1 MIRSIREEGAIAE
14 TSAKR
19 AILFADVCDS
29 TALYESIG
37 DARALALVNRLF
49 AQLDKRVKAAGGS
62 VVKTLGDGMVC
73 MFGDSDAAYHAACAM
88 QAAAIALTAGEHKLR
103 IKIGTTYGPVV
114 LKGDDVFGDTVNL
127 CSRLVSHANP
137 EQVLTTLETVE
148 ALSSDLRKHCRE
160 LYDTKVRG
168 RVGQVKVWEVLWRE
182 DPDVTQVKLSKASLA
197 RANQWV
203 LKVTYAGESFTVE
216 PAGEMRIGRDKANQ
230 LVVPSENASRQH
242 ARLFGREGNFV
253 IADSSSNGTFVMVEG
268 NTRELR
274 LRREEAIIG
283 ERGLIGLG
291 ASTRSKGDHVLSY
304 QLQRRGGAARGGA
317 VD

>member
-1 MIRSIREEGAIAE
+1 VP
-14 TSAKR
+14 SAKR

-37 DARALALVNRLF
+37 DAQALSLINRLF

-73 MFGDSDAAYHAACAM
+73 QFHQADAAFHAACAM
-88 QAAAIALTAGEHKLR
+88 QAAAIGMNAPGAHKLR
-103 IKIGTTYGPVV
+103 IKIGYTYGPVV

-127 CSRLVSHANP
+127 SARLVSHANP
-137 EQVLTTLETVE
+137 EQVLTTHEAVE
-148 ALSSDLRKHCRE
+148 ALTEPLRKRCRE
-160 LYDTKVRG
+160 LFDTKVRG
-168 RVGQVKVWEVLWRE
+168 RVGQVKMWEVLWRE

-203 LKVTYAGESFTVE
+203 MTVSYGDASFTVE
-216 PAGEMRIGRDKANQ
+216 PAGELRIGRDKANQ
-230 LVVPSENASRQH
+230 VVVPSENASRQH

-253 IADSSSNGTFVMVEG
+253 IADSSSNGTFVMVDG

-283 ERGLIGLG
+283 ERGVIGLG
-291 ASTRSKGDHVLSY
+291 ASTTTQGDHVLHY
-304 QLQRRGGAARGGA
+304 QLQRRGG
-317 VD
+317 

>member
-1 MIRSIREEGAIAE
+1 VP
-14 TSAKR
+14 SAKR

-37 DARALALVNRLF
+37 DAQALALINRLF

-73 MFGDSDAAYHAACAM
+73 QFHEPDAAFNAACAM
-88 QAAAIALTAGEHKLR
+88 QAAAIGMNAPGEHKLR
-103 IKIGTTYGPVV
+103 LKIGYTYGAVV

-127 CSRLVSHANP
+127 SARLVSHANP
-137 EQVLTTLETVE
+137 EQVLTTRETVDALSE
-148 ALSSDLRKHCRE
+148 ALRKRCRE
-160 LYDTKVRG
+160 LFDTKVRG
-168 RVGQVKVWEVLWRE
+168 RVGQVKMWEVLWRE

-203 LKVTYAGESFTVE
+203 LKVTYDGESFTVE
-216 PAGEMRIGRDKANQ
+216 AGSEVRIGRDKANQ
-230 LVVPSENASRQH
+230 VVVPSEHASRQH

-283 ERGLIGLG
+283 ERGAIGLG
-291 ASTRSKGDHVLSY
+291 ASTHSKGDHVLRY
-304 QLQRRGGAARGGA
+304 QLQRRGGGARGG
-317 VD
+317 